1 MKKIF
6 GKTTL
11 ILGFCI
17 CFSLLLIEPNQV
29 QAAGDNPGISPEAQQ
44 LIDDVY
50 AATIG
55 TMQERAAE
63 AGQTIETV
71 SATIQENI
79 DTIRAASEYLDTIS
93 DAWTDET
100 WNRFMDIFKQAGVAV
115 DELIPSVS
123 GCIHDENGNPMKGV
137 LVAMI
142 PMAKDSQGGEI
153 AMLPSLALT
162 GNGTIEQHPG
172 NHSSFGFSAGLPTL
186 PVSDSFLPESY
197 RDKFNQGG
205 CYLVPVPPQLMK
217 IYFESLVAAAQL
229 IEQHTGLQLMGGA
242 LQEVTF
248 SAIIHPMFPGYNMGP
263 YEQKIVFKAGGVA
276 EITNMDTGA
285 TRTVRAQ

>member
-17 CFSLLLIEPNQV
+17 CFSLLLIQPNQV
-29 QAAGDNPGISPEAQQ
+29 HAAGDNPGISPEAQQ
-44 LIDDVY
+44 LIDDAY

-71 SATIQENI
+71 AATIQENI
-79 DTIRAASEYLDTIS
+79 DTILAAREYLNDIINSNTK
-93 DAWTDET
+93 AWTDET
-100 WNRFMDIFKQAGVAV
+100 WKHFMGIFQQAGVAV

-162 GNGTIEQHPG
+162 GDGTIEQHPG

-205 CYLVPVPPQLMK
+205 CYLVPVPPQLIK
-217 IYFESLVAAAQL
+217 IYFDTVVAAANTL
-229 IEQHTGLQLMGGA
+229 GSLVGDEESDYNYA
-242 LQEVTF
+242 
-248 SAIIHPMFPGYNMGP
+248 AIIHPMFPGYNMGP
-263 YEQKIVFKAGGVA
+263 YEQKIIFKAGGVA